1 MTRRIAVCIDDVGQ
15 HVAIHAA
22 ARELLAQRRV
32 SALSAMVHGP
42 VWRHAAAL
50 LHDAAGAADIGL
62 HLDLSEPWGE
72 RRFVRPWR
80 RLVAEA
86 LLGRLD
92 KQALRE
98 EIAAQIDAFERT
110 LGRAPDFVDG
120 HRHVH
125 QLPGVRDVL
134 VHELV
139 RRYPSQR
146 PWLRRTVPRETSTAK
161 PWAVAAL
168 GAAGLDTLLRRFA
181 IAHNRRLLGVYG
193 FSESADR
200 YRDRLVHWLALAQ
213 DGDLLICHPAN
224 AGAAQGDPIAQARG
238 VEHRV
243 LCGPAFGE
251 ALVAAGVEVARMSTL
266 VRRAPLMPER

>member
-92 KQALRE
+92 MQALRE
-98 EIAAQIDAFERT
+98 EIAAQIDAFERR
-110 LGRAPDFVDG
+110 LGRAPDK
-120 HRHVH
+120 
-125 QLPGVRDVL
+125 PA
-134 VHELV
+134 
-139 RRYPSQR
+139 RR
-146 PWLRRTVPRETSTAK
+146 PR
-161 PWAVAAL
+161 
-168 GAAGLDTLLRRFA
+168 
-181 IAHNRRLLGVYG
+181 
-193 FSESADR
+193 
-200 YRDRLVHWLALAQ
+200 
-213 DGDLLICHPAN
+213 
-224 AGAAQGDPIAQARG
+224 AR
-238 VEHRV
+238 
-243 LCGPAFGE
+243 
-251 ALVAAGVEVARMSTL
+251 
-266 VRRAPLMPER
+266 